1 MWRKGLQPRLALFR
15 ESVPGVMSQ
24 LKPEGAT
31 QVNGQVGGVPGR
43 AAFQEMGTS

>member
-24 LKPEGAT
+24 LKPEGAI

-43 AAFQEMGTS
+43 AAFQETGTS